1 VKHDDPGSYQ
11 SWRRT
16 LAVLGGVALA
26 GVLSTAAVPSAL
38 AASRAAAAG
47 PTRTVTYH
55 GYTVSVPAA
64 WPVDNLADD
73 PDQCVLFNRHAVY
86 LGTPGAD
93 QDCPARAYGR
103 TDALLIQPSG
113 TAAAAG
119 SSVQPAVVLPRG
131 TAALPDAAGALPAAA
146 RTAAGASH
154 VITIDASG
162 PGVLVT
168 ASYGTDPGTV
178 RKILAGATMTGSAAA
193 VATPTAASTVAAP
206 AATTAAVARAADPGA
221 SALTEM
227 TGGGLGFD
235 TCAAPSV
242 ATMTDWLASP
252 YRVTATY
259 LGGSNWACDYGNFS
273 ASWVRQVAA
282 EGWKFLPV
290 WVGPQAPCTTL
301 TGVTTI
307 DPGQAAAQG
316 QQQAASA
323 VAAAQGFGYG
333 GGTPIYF
340 DLESYDNYDSAC
352 SQAVLA
358 FLGGWAQALHAAGYL
373 SGVYSSAATG
383 ISDLAGQY
391 GTAYPAPDA
400 IWIADWN
407 IEPTL
412 TDAYVP
418 DADWASHQRVH
429 QYAAP
434 HEETWGGASVDIDS
448 DISDGPAA
456 GSAAAAPPGGT
467 DVLARPDETAVAP
480 GSSTAI
486 QVTLRGTGSTTA
498 AVQWKADAPA
508 GLSVRPAQGVAV
520 VAPGTSSSFLLAVSA
535 SRSLADGRYDIPIT
549 VTARGKPV
557 AETFELVSVTPAG
570 TTLPTAYPVVLYA
583 ADQASMAVAAATA
596 RELVLPAGDVTGD
609 FSQAW
614 SDAASGDDLVLAV
627 GQAAENGLYSNPCG
641 WTNPAGDAA
650 GSTPFYIP
658 GEPLKGPPGAD
669 AFEIASGSHPDVT
682 ALLTGQ
688 LTQYALAGTLP
699 DYGHPPTGPQ
709 VPTSACLGSAEVTV
723 P

>member
-1 VKHDDPGSYQ
+1 M
-11 SWRRT
+11 
-16 LAVLGGVALA
+16 
-26 GVLSTAAVPSAL
+26 
-38 AASRAAAAG
+38 
-47 PTRTVTYH
+47 TYH
-55 GYTVSVPAA
+55 GYTVSVPAS
-64 WPVDNLADD
+64 WPVYNLAAD

-119 SSVQPAVVLPRG
+119 SSAQSAVVLPRG

-146 RTAAGASH
+146 RTAAAASH
-154 VITIDASG
+154 VITIDVSG

-168 ASYGTDPGTV
+168 ASYGADPGTV
-178 RKILAGATMTGSAAA
+178 RKILAGATMTGSASA
-193 VATPTAASTVAAP
+193 VATPAAASAVAAP
-206 AATTAAVARAADPGA
+206 TAAKAAAARATRPGA

-235 TCAAPSV
+235 TCTAPSV
-242 ATMTDWLASP
+242 ATMTEWLASP

-273 ASWVRQVAA
+273 ASWVQQVAA
-282 EGWKFLPV
+282 EGWKLLPL

-316 QQQAASA
+316 QQEAASA

-333 GGTPIYF
+333 RGTPVYF
-340 DLESYDNYDSAC
+340 DMESYDNSDSAC

-358 FLGGWAQALHAAGYL
+358 FLGGWTQGLHAAGYL

-400 IWIADWN
+400 VWIADWN

-429 QYAAP
+429 QYAGP
-434 HEETWGGASVDIDS
+434 HEETWGGATVDIDS

-456 GSAAAAPPGGT
+456 GSAAAASPGGT
-467 DVLARPDETAVAP
+467 AVLAGPDETAVAP

-498 AVQWKADAPA
+498 AVQWTVDAPV
-508 GLSVRPAQGVAV
+508 GLSVRPAQGAAA

-535 SRSLADGRYDIPIT
+535 SRSLADGRYNIPIT
-549 VTARGKPV
+549 VTSGGNPV

-596 RELVLPAGDVTGD
+596 RELALPAGDVTGD

-614 SDAASGDDLVLAV
+614 SDAASGGDLVLAV

-658 GEPLKGPPGAD
+658 GEPIQGLPGAD
-669 AFEIASGSHPDVT
+669 AFEITSGSHPDVT

-709 VPTSACLGSAEVTV
+709 TPTSACLGSADVTV